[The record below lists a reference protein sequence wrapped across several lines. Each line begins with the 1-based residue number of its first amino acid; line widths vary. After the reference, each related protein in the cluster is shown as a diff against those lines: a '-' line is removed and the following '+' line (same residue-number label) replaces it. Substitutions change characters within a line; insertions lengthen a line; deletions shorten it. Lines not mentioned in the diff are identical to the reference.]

1 MLFVRSAIQV
11 DTYVF
16 DVLMRDILGHDK
28 QPSALI
34 VFLFLYAQA
43 ARQRWL
49 PVRASLRHI
58 ADETGLSK
66 SAVQSALQN
75 LHRRELLATTM
86 ASPTASPLHRVLR
99 PWRRRWRKGA
109 RR

>member
-1 MLFVRSAIQV
+1 VQV
-11 DTYVF
+11 DRYVF

-34 VFLFLYAQA
+34 VFLYLYVQA
-43 ARQRWL
+43 APQRWR

-66 SAVQSALQN
+66 SAVQSALHN
-75 LHRRELLATTM
+75 LHRRELLVTST
-86 ASPTASPLHRVLR
+86 ASPTASPFHRVLR
-99 PWRRRWRKGA
+99 PWRRRWKKAGK
-109 RR
+109 